1 MIKWTGQA
9 FAYSKILK
17 SRSPLEWTGPAA
29 GLMLADMGQQN
40 HVGNCPRCGRRVK
53 LALLPAVSGT
63 YDLQCCGCEKFD
75 PLKSELVTGWLN
87 GELGR
92 PKRTFI
98 QPK

>member
-1 MIKWTGQA
+1 
-9 FAYSKILK
+9 
-17 SRSPLEWTGPAA
+17 
-29 GLMLADMGQQN
+29 MLAAVGQENQIDI
-40 HVGNCPRCGRRVK
+40 CPRCGRAMK
-53 LALLPAVSGT
+53 LPAASGI
-63 YDLQCCGCEKFD
+63 YDLQGCGCEKFD